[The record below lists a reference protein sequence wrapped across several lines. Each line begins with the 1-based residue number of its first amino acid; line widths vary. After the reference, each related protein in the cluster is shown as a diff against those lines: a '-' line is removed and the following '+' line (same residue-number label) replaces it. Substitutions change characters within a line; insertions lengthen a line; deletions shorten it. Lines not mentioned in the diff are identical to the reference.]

1 MIYLY
6 DIKMRGALIAI
17 EGLDRTGKT
26 TQTERLLAKLKE
38 LNITHKLVK
47 FPKRDTQIGKLIN
60 TYLTEKSFDLND
72 QAAHL
77 LFSANRW
84 EVIEEIKKDL
94 QDGTVVIL
102 DRYVYS
108 GVAYSA
114 AKGLDFQWCLSPD
127 IGLPK
132 PDLTIFLKFR
142 QSENA
147 SRAGFGDERYEVAE
161 FQEKV
166 KHIFENFSTNS
177 EWSPLYVDGLSIDQV
192 HGKIW
197 ALLQKYLGGLD
208 NGLQVF

>member
-1 MIYLY
+1 
-6 DIKMRGALIAI
+6 MRGALIAI

-38 LNITHKLVK
+38 LNIKHKLVK

-60 TYLTEKSFDLND
+60 TYLTEKSFQLSD

-84 EVIEEIKKDL
+84 EIIDEIKKDL

-114 AKGLDFQWCLSPD
+114 AKGLDFHWCLNPD
-127 IGLPK
+127 VGLPK
-132 PDLTIFLKFR
+132 PDLTVFLKFK

-147 SRAGFGDERYEVAE
+147 SRTGFGDERYEVAE

-166 KHIFENFSTNS
+166 KLLFENFSTNS

-192 HGKIW
+192 HEEIW
-197 ALLQKYLGGLD
+197 SLLQQYLEGLD
-208 NGLQVF
+208 EDLQVF

>member
-1 MIYLY
+1 MY

-60 TYLTEKSFDLND
+60 TYLTEKSFELND

-177 EWSPLYVDGLSIDQV
+177 EWSPLYVDGLTIDQV
-192 HGKIW
+192 HEEIW
-197 ALLQKYLGGLD
+197 SLFKQYLEGLD
-208 NGLQVF
+208 EDLQVF